1 MSSRRTRASN
11 ASKHP
16 GLATKPAPRRTSA
29 QVKAAAMAKEA
40 TKVAKKQA
48 KEARIKRVAEFES
61 NARDNEDV
69 IDATPRPNF
78 APRGRHPDSD
88 AGLGTSEDDV
98 SNPNK
103 HTYIPPDR
111 SGDESDNCIQSAEVM
126 PIPKGKKKATLA
138 GIAQKVGSTATEQ
151 LSTIAE
157 NSEGD
162 SEPLRMKRGK
172 TASARWGQP
181 ILEET
186 DSDGAPP
193 PFRNWKPTTRRRA
206 AETEDSESDEVP
218 PSKKPKVMEKAVERE
233 SMEKPGKKKQG
244 IREAIAAVQRGQG
257 VSQKQALVAAKDKV
271 RVAVAEVKSLLTD
284 APSVSAMA
292 PSGIDE
298 GKGMRGEGK
307 ETTRKEIN

>member
-1 MSSRRTRASN
+1 
-11 ASKHP
+11 
-16 GLATKPAPRRTSA
+16 
-29 QVKAAAMAKEA
+29 
-40 TKVAKKQA
+40 
-48 KEARIKRVAEFES
+48 
-61 NARDNEDV
+61 
-69 IDATPRPNF
+69 
-78 APRGRHPDSD
+78 
-88 AGLGTSEDDV
+88 V

-126 PIPKGKKKATLA
+126 PIPKGKKKAMLA

-151 LSTIAE
+151 LSTIAK

-162 SEPLRMKRGK
+162 SKPLHMKRGK
-172 TASARWGQP
+172 TVSARWGQP

-193 PFRNWKPTTRRRA
+193 PFRIWKPTTRRRA

-244 IREAIAAVQRGQG
+244 IREAIAAVQRGQTAASAYGNSG

-284 APSVSAMA
+284 APSISAMA

-307 ETTRKEIN
+307 ETTRKEINQSTTALSESIQIRTAKSIFQAMS